1 MKKLFLSFALA
12 FQVFIAFAQIPA
24 NYYNTATG
32 LTGTP
37 LRSALHLIID
47 NHTVKSY
54 AFLYSIYTTSDI
66 KPNGKVWD
74 MYSDVPGGTPPY
86 TFNFGQTCG
95 NYSNEGDCFNRE
107 HSWPQSWFN
116 SSSPMVSDAF
126 HVYPTDGK
134 VNGIRSNYPYGEV
147 TTPSITTLNGSKLG
161 PCSFP
166 GYTGTVFEPID
177 EYKGDFARTY
187 FYMCTRYYT
196 EDSGWQ
202 TNDMITG
209 ANLKPWALELM
220 KKWNQQDPV
229 SAKEISRNN
238 AVFAHQGN
246 RNPFID
252 HPEYA
257 CLIWSGGTFCS
268 IVPTIANIIKN
279 PVSPGINVAVYIS
292 ATITDD
298 GSISSA
304 NLKWGTSPTALTNT
318 NFMGGGA
325 GNVYTNTVA
334 IPGQANGTIVY
345 FQIEA
350 TDNAS
355 NVSTSSIQSYTVGTP
370 LSPAPVITN
379 IGRTPTAP
387 TVNDAVTIRATITDD
402 VSVSSA
408 NLVWGTDGINFPNTI
423 VMNVGSNNLYSA
435 ISSIP
440 SQALATTV
448 YYKVNASDN
457 ISQMSTSAVQQYT
470 VTAASS
476 SQCATDLIFSEYLEG
491 TSNNKYLEIY
501 NGTGA
506 SVNLNDYKVNLY
518 SNGSTTSSQE
528 LLLSGTL
535 NNGDVYIIK
544 NSAATLYTGTA
555 TPSNVTFFN
564 GDDAVALSKISTSQY
579 IDIIGRIGEDPGT
592 AWTAGN
598 ISMLNHT
605 LVRKANV
612 IQGVTTNPTSGFPT
626 LGTEWDVDSVDIATY
641 LGAHTMN
648 CPTATGSISTT
659 AFSTSSL
666 CKGSVIN
673 VAFQVTGSINSN
685 NTYTAELSNSSGSFS
700 NPTTIGTL
708 NSTNLSDVITSMIP
722 MNATAGSGYRVRV
735 IANNPQITGADNGSN
750 LTVNNLPTID
760 AGPDVFI
767 CKGFAAVLTA
777 TGAQN
782 FYWDNG
788 AGDTATVTVMPTE
801 NTSYAVT
808 GIDANGCSNT
818 DTIMVYVG
826 GTDVPVVS
834 QPIPNTLQSSI
845 TIGNQWYKNNQM
857 LQGEND
863 AILNVSF
870 SGTGTYY
877 TIVTDVAGCLSDTS
891 NKVYVLVSG
900 LITNRNNILK
910 LFPNPN
916 HGEFTFDLN
925 AIDKG
930 IYKVEITNT
939 IGQIVE
945 QFEMDSQTMNSI
957 KTELK
962 QGLYNVVLKNKK
974 KMYSGVI
981 IIN

>member
-12 FQVFIAFAQIPA
+12 FQVLIAFAQIPA

-54 AFLYSIYTTSDI
+54 AFLYTIYTTSDI

-74 MYSDVPGGTPPY
+74 MYSDNPGGTPPY

-95 NYSNEGDCFNRE
+95 NYSNEGDCYNRE

-147 TTPSITTLNGSKLG
+147 TTPTITTLNGSKLG

-229 SAKEISRNN
+229 SAKEIARNN

-257 CLIWSGGTFCS
+257 CMIWAGGTFCS

-325 GNVYTNTVA
+325 NNVYTNTVA

-491 TSNNKYLEIY
+491 SSNNKYLEIY

-506 SVNLNDYKVNLY
+506 SVNLSDYKVNLY
-518 SNGSTTSSQE
+518 ANGSTASSQE
-528 LLLSGTL
+528 LVLSGTL
-535 NNGDVYIIK
+535 NNGDVYVIK

-564 GDDAVALSKISTSQY
+564 GNDAVALSKISTSQY
-579 IDIIGRIGEDPGT
+579 VDILGRIGENPGT

-598 ISMLNHT
+598 INMLNHT
-605 LVRKANV
+605 LVRKATV
-612 IQGVTTNPTSGFPT
+612 TQGVSVNPTAGFPT
-626 LGTEWDVDSVDIATY
+626 LGTEWNVDSIDIATN

-673 VAFQVTGSINSN
+673 IAFQVTGSINAN
-685 NTYTAELSNSSGSFS
+685 NIYTAELSNASGSFS
-700 NPTTIGTL
+700 NPITIGTL

-722 MNATAGSGYRVRV
+722 INTTAGNGYRVRV
-735 IANNPQITGADNGSN
+735 TANNPQITGADNGSD
-750 LTVNNLPTID
+750 LTINNLPTVS
-760 AGPDVFI
+760 AGTDVFI

-801 NTSYAVT
+801 TTAYAVT

-818 DTIMVYVG
+818 DTVIVYVG
-826 GTDVPVVS
+826 GTNVPVVT
-834 QPIPNTLQSSI
+834 QPIPNSLQSSI
-845 TIGNQWYKNNQM
+845 ADGNQWYKNSQM

-863 AILNVSF
+863 ATLNVSF

-877 TIVTDVAGCLSDTS
+877 TIVTDIAGCVSDTS

-900 LITNRNNILK
+900 LITNRNNIVK
-910 LFPNPN
+910 IFPNPN
-916 HGEFTFDLN
+916 HGEFTFDGN
-925 AIDKG
+925 SIEKG
-930 IYKVEITNT
+930 NYSVEITNT
-939 IGQIVE
+939 IGQIIDR
-945 QFEMDSQTMNSI
+945 FEINNQNNITI
-957 KTELK
+957 KTQLK
-962 QGLYNVVLKNKK
+962 QGVYKVVLKNNKK
-974 KMYSGVI
+974 IYSGVI